1 MVDYMEY
8 DEERDRYRIE
18 ITSSRGCLKYFD
30 FTEPVEGNI
39 YEEKQWSLEFFIR
52 VFAEGEEQEVAVVEG
67 ILFDENKL
75 EESGLDIVEAADYI
89 AQDEYIAAYWLS
101 QFEGYKDNEGDDEWI
116 WEGSYSGYIA
126 TFYVYEQYR
135 NKGIAKY
142 IFSNIHKLLKYSLNI
157 NLRCVCIYPQPQDPD
172 GWNNISDDEMMRT
185 MIQVIERNG
194 FIKTGDEGYYA
205 RTYDL
210 VEL

>member
-1 MVDYMEY
+1 MENYLEY

-18 ITSSRGCLKYFD
+18 ITSSRGCLECFD

-39 YEEKQWSLEFFIR
+39 YDEKQWSLEFYIR
-52 VFAEGEEQEVAVVEG
+52 VIAEEKEQEVAVIKG

-89 AQDEYIAAYWLS
+89 AQDEYDAAYWLS
-101 QFEGYKDNEGDDEWI
+101 EFEGYKGIEGDDEWI
-116 WEGSYSGYIA
+116 WKGSYSGYIA
-126 TFYVYEQYR
+126 TFYVYEEYR

-142 IFSNIHKLLKYSLNI
+142 LFSNIHKLLKYSLNI
-157 NLRCVCIYPQPQDPD
+157 NLRCISIYPQPQNPE
-172 GWNNISDDEMMRT
+172 GWNNISDDDMMRN

-194 FIKTGDEGYYA
+194 FIKIGNEGYYA
-205 RTYDL
+205 RTYEL
-210 VEL
+210 VEI